1 MIKENLDR
9 VRDEIAEKC
18 LKIGRNPEE
27 ITLIAVSKTYG
38 YESVLE
44 AKSCGQKDFG
54 ENWAQELVEKFDLV
68 PKDISWH
75 FIGHLQTNKAKYVVP
90 RAEFIHSVDS
100 LKLVEEIAKSA
111 QKNNKVQ
118 KILLE
123 IKTSE
128 EATKYGLTSEKE
140 IKEIAGFC
148 KENENINLL
157 GLMTMAPFTG
167 DGKKIRQSF
176 SQLRNLKDKLN
187 RNGFSLNELSMGMT
201 SDFEIALEEGAT
213 MLRIGTAIFGT
224 RNYSTLQ
231 KI

>member
-1 MIKENLDR
+1 MIKENLNR

-18 LKIGRNPEE
+18 LKIGRNPAE

-44 AKSCGQKDFG
+44 AQSCGQKDFG
-54 ENWAQELVEKFDLV
+54 ENWSQELVEKYDFV

-90 RAEFIHSVDS
+90 RAEFIHSVDT
-100 LKLVEEIAKSA
+100 LRLAEEIVKIA
-111 QKNNKVQ
+111 QKQNKSQ

-128 EATKYGLTSEKE
+128 EATKHGLTSEKE
-140 IKEIAGFC
+140 IDEIAGFC
-148 KENENINLL
+148 KENENINLV
-157 GLMTMAPFTG
+157 GLMTMAPFTN
-167 DGKKIRQSF
+167 DEEKVRKSF
-176 SQLRNLKDKLN
+176 SQLRLLKDELN
-187 RNGFSLNELSMGMT
+187 GKGFGLKELSMGMT
-201 SDFEIALEEGAT
+201 GDFKLALEEGAT

-224 RNYSTLQ
+224 RNYST
-231 KI
+231 

>member
-1 MIKENLDR
+1 MIEQNINR
-9 VRDEIAEKC
+9 VRQEIADKC
-18 LKIGRNPEE
+18 SKIGRNPKE

-44 AKSCGQKDFG
+44 ARAHGQIDFG
-54 ENWAQELVEKFDLV
+54 ENWSQELVEKYDLV
-68 PKDISWH
+68 PKDVAWH

-90 RAEFIHSVDS
+90 RAGFIHSVDS
-100 LKLVEEIAKSA
+100 LKLAEEIAKTA
-111 QKNNKVQ
+111 QKHTKVQ

-140 IKEIAGFC
+140 IEEIAGFC
-148 KENENINLL
+148 SGNQNIDLV
-157 GLMTMAPFTG
+157 GLMTMAPFTN
-167 DGKKIRQSF
+167 DEAKIRQSF
-176 SQLRNLKDKLN
+176 IQLRELKTNLN
-187 RNGFSLNELSMGMT
+187 ESGFGLKELSMGMT

-224 RNYSTLQ
+224 RHYST
-231 KI
+231 

>member
-1 MIKENLDR
+1 MIKENLNR

-44 AKSCGQKDFG
+44 AKNCGQKDFG
-54 ENWAQELVEKFDLV
+54 ENWAQELVEKYDFV
-68 PKDISWH
+68 PKDVFWH

-100 LKLVEEIAKSA
+100 LKLAEEIAKIA
-111 QKNNKVQ
+111 QKQNKSQ

-123 IKTSE
+123 VKTSE
-128 EATKYGLTSEKE
+128 EATKHGLTSEKDIE
-140 IKEIAGFC
+140 EIANFC
-148 KENENINLL
+148 KENQNINLV
-157 GLMTMAPFTG
+157 GLMTMAPFTE
-167 DGKKIRQSF
+167 DEKKVRESF
-176 SQLRNLKDKLN
+176 AQLRLLKDELN
-187 RNGFSLNELSMGMT
+187 RKGFGLKELSMGMT
-201 SDFEIALEEGAT
+201 GDFELALEEGAT

-224 RNYSTLQ
+224 RNYST
-231 KI
+231 

>member
-1 MIKENLDR
+1 MIKENLNR

-18 LKIGRNPEE
+18 LKIGRNPAE

-44 AKSCGQKDFG
+44 AQSCGQKDFG
-54 ENWAQELVEKFDLV
+54 ENWSQELVEKYDFV

-90 RAEFIHSVDS
+90 RAEFIHSVDT
-100 LKLVEEIAKSA
+100 LRLAEEIVKIA
-111 QKNNKVQ
+111 QKQNKSQ

-128 EATKYGLTSEKE
+128 EATKHGLTSEKE
-140 IKEIAGFC
+140 IDEIAGFC
-148 KENENINLL
+148 KENENINLV
-157 GLMTMAPFTG
+157 GLMTMAPFT
-167 DGKKIRQSF
+167 DDEEKVRKSF
-176 SQLRNLKDKLN
+176 SQLRLLKDELN
-187 RNGFSLNELSMGMT
+187 GKGFGLKELSMGMT
-201 SDFEIALEEGAT
+201 GDFKLALEEGAT

-224 RNYSTLQ
+224 RNYST
-231 KI
+231 

>member
-1 MIKENLDR
+1 MIKENLNR

-54 ENWAQELVEKFDLV
+54 ENWAQELVEKYDFV
-68 PKDISWH
+68 PKDVSWH

-100 LKLVEEIAKSA
+100 LKLAEEIAKIA
-111 QKNNKVQ
+111 QKQNKSQ

-128 EATKYGLTSEKE
+128 EATKHGLTSEKDIE
-140 IKEIAGFC
+140 EIAGFC
-148 KENENINLL
+148 KESQNINLV
-157 GLMTMAPFTG
+157 GLMTMAPFTE
-167 DGKKIRQSF
+167 DEEKVRKSF
-176 SQLRNLKDKLN
+176 TQLRLLKDELN
-187 RNGFSLNELSMGMT
+187 KKGFGLKELSMGMT
-201 SDFEIALEEGAT
+201 GDFEIALEEGAT

-224 RNYSTLQ
+224 RNYLT
-231 KI
+231 

>member
-1 MIKENLDR
+1 MIKENLNR

-18 LKIGRNPEE
+18 LKIGRNPAE

-44 AKSCGQKDFG
+44 AQSCGQKDFG
-54 ENWAQELVEKFDLV
+54 ENWSQELVEKYDFV

-90 RAEFIHSVDS
+90 RAEFIHSVDT
-100 LKLVEEIAKSA
+100 LRLAEEIVKIA
-111 QKNNKVQ
+111 QKQNKSQ

-128 EATKYGLTSEKE
+128 EATKHGLICEKDIE
-140 IKEIAGFC
+140 EIAGFC
-148 KENENINLL
+148 KENQNIELV

-167 DGKKIRQSF
+167 DEEKVRKSF
-176 SQLRNLKDKLN
+176 SQLRLLKDELN
-187 RNGFSLNELSMGMT
+187 GKGFELKELSMGMT
-201 SDFEIALEEGAT
+201 GDFKLALEEGAT

-224 RNYSTLQ
+224 RNYST
-231 KI
+231 

>member
-1 MIKENLDR
+1 MIKENLNR

-27 ITLIAVSKTYG
+27 ITIIAVSKTYG

-44 AKSCGQKDFG
+44 AKSCGQRDFG

-68 PKDISWH
+68 PEDVSWH
-75 FIGHLQTNKAKYVVP
+75 FIGHLQTNKVKYVVP
-90 RAEFIHSVDS
+90 RAGFIHSVDS
-100 LKLVEEIAKSA
+100 LKLAEEIAKTA
-111 QKNNKVQ
+111 QKHNKIQ
-118 KILLE
+118 NILLE

-140 IKEIAGFC
+140 IEAIAGFC
-148 KENENINLL
+148 KENKSIDLT

-167 DGKKIRQSF
+167 DEKKIRQSF
-176 SQLRNLKDKLN
+176 SQLRDLKEKLNKNGFNLK
-187 RNGFSLNELSMGMT
+187 ELSMGMT
-201 SDFEIALEEGAT
+201 SDFELALEEGST

-224 RNYSTLQ
+224 RNYLQ
-231 KI
+231 